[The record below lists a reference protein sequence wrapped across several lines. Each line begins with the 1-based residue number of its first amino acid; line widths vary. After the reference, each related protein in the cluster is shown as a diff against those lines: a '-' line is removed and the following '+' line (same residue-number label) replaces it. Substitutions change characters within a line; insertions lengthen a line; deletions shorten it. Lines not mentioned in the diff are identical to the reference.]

1 MVRQTDSHLANIFY
15 LIVLD
20 EDTQSQFLRAVE
32 NSKEETLLMLL
43 IQDFKKEVTCLQL
56 TENKEGGQ

>member
-1 MVRQTDSHLANIFY
+1 MVRQTDSYLANIFY

-32 NSKEETLLMLL
+32 NSKGETLLMLL
-43 IQDFKKEVTCLQL
+43 IQDFKKKVTCLQL